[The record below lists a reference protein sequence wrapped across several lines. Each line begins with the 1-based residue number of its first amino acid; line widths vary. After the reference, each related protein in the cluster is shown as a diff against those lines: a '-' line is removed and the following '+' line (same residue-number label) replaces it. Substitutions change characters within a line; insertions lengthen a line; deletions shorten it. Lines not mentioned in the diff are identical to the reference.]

1 MKRQALQAALTM
13 MDTTAVAPGVA
24 EQVIT
29 ELRALDPAHRL
40 LGLYDLALSGC
51 ASRDLTR
58 VVVVL
63 HELISSLDFR
73 YAEIAE
79 SFHRLYTFC
88 LEQAG
93 AGAFERVSFVF
104 HDLRDTLQRAVDEQ
118 TVAPASA
125 AAAS

>member
-1 MKRQALQAALTM
+1 MKRQALQVALTM
-13 MDTTAVAPGVA
+13 MDTTVAPGPA

-40 LGLYDLALSGC
+40 LGLYDLALCGC
-51 ASRDLTR
+51 ASSDLNR

-73 YAEIAE
+73 HSEIAE

-93 AGAFERVSFVF
+93 AGAFERASFIF
-104 HDLRDTLQRAVDEQ
+104 RDLRDTLQRAVDEQ
-118 TVAPASA
+118 TVAPVSA

>member
-1 MKRQALQAALTM
+1 MKCQARQVALTM
-13 MDTTAVAPGVA
+13 TDTTITPGTA
-24 EQVIT
+24 ELLIT

-40 LGLYDLALSGC
+40 LGLYALGLSGC
-51 ASRDLTR
+51 ASSDLNR

-63 HELISSLDFR
+63 HELICSLDFR
-73 YAEIAE
+73 HSEIAE

-93 AGAFERVSFVF
+93 AGAFERVSFIF
-104 HDLRDTLQRAVDEQ
+104 HDLHDTLQRAVDEQ
-118 TVAPASA
+118 TVAPVSA